1 MISCITIINLRGD
14 VLVHREYIDDVKRS
28 EIGDFTSYLLST
40 KGLKEE
46 PVIYYNSTSY
56 LYVKQKDLF
65 VVAASKS
72 NPNATLTFQ
81 FLYQLL
87 NICKAY
93 FGTELND
100 ATVKKNF
107 VLIYELLDEIMDYG
121 VPQITEPEV
130 LKKFILEGGLKLEQ
144 LSDFEKLKQITLQAT
159 GANAWRPEG
168 IYYKK
173 NNIFIDVIETVNIS
187 FGGTGNVLKAECI
200 GAINVKCELSGM
212 PECKFGMNDKLL
224 LQRDTVSSNL
234 PGAEKTVVLNDI
246 KFDQCVKLSKFDK
259 ERAITFVPPDG
270 EFILMNYRIADNIAV
285 PFKLMCLFSASE
297 QKMEYK
303 IKLKAEFD
311 KTYTAQDVELTIPV
325 PNNLLKK
332 NINAGVGKAK
342 HDAEKS
348 AVVWR
353 LKKFQGK
360 REALLRV
367 DLECSKEYSD
377 AQWNKPPIMLSYSI
391 PMYTSSGV
399 VVTFLKVS
407 EKSGYKAH
415 KWIRY
420 LTKSG
425 DYTHRL

>member
-1 MISCITIINLRGD
+1 MISSVTLINLRGD
-14 VLVHREYIDDVKRS
+14 VLVHREYIDDVKRG

-40 KGLKEE
+40 KGLKED
-46 PVIYYNSTSY
+46 PVVYHNSTTY

-65 VVAASKS
+65 VIAASKS
-72 NPNATLTFQ
+72 NPNASLTFQ
-81 FLYQLL
+81 FLYQFL

-144 LSDFEKLKQITLQAT
+144 LSDFEKLKQITMQAT

-173 NNIFIDVIETVNIS
+173 NNMFIDVIETVNIS
-187 FGGTGNVLKAECI
+187 FGTTGNVLKAECI

-224 LQRDTVSSNL
+224 LQRDTITGNL
-234 PGAEKTVVLNDI
+234 PSSEKTVVLNDI

-285 PFKLMCLFSASE
+285 PFKLMCLFS
-297 QKMEYK
+297 QTDNKMEYK

-311 KTYTAQDVELTIPV
+311 KTYTAQDVELVIPV

-342 HDAEKS
+342 HDPEKNS
-348 AVVWR
+348 VVWR

-367 DLECSKEYSD
+367 DLETSKEYNDSL
-377 AQWNKPPIMLSYSI
+377 WNKPPISLNYSI

-399 VVTFLKVS
+399 IVTFLKVS